1 MESDLIS
8 VIIPVYNTEQYIAA
22 CLDSVL
28 TQSHRNMEVIVVNDG
43 STDYSLQIAE
53 KYAENDDRVKV
64 YTQNNKGQAE
74 ARNHGLEVATGDYIT
89 FVDSDDML
97 LPKSLEVM
105 IKFMELKG
113 VDIIEGKL
121 IEGIEHKQINYVKN
135 LSSEIFDSL
144 QAIEFIL
151 YQRKGLPS
159 PCGKIYRKE
168 LFDGLRFTNGIIY
181 EDLDLFYKVYERAD
195 KIALINYPVYFYRI
209 NEEST
214 THTWK
219 PERLDVLKVTEDLE
233 NYISQKYPHLIEA
246 ARDRRLS
253 ANFNMFALCSI
264 HGNKENALKCWE
276 IIKKYRKKSL
286 LNPKVRIKNK
296 AGILLSYFGKH
307 IFNLAAGR
315 LYK

>member
-8 VIIPVYNTEQYIAA
+8 IIIPVYNTEQYIAA

-113 VDIIEGKL
+113 VDIIEGKF
-121 IEGIEHKQINYVKN
+121 IAGIEHKQINYVKN

-151 YQRKGLPS
+151 YQRKGFPS
-159 PCGKIYRKE
+159 PWGKIYRKE

-296 AGILLSYFGKH
+296 AGILLSYFGKN
-307 IFNLAAGR
+307 IFR
-315 LYK
+315 FTSSFIYK